1 MNVSEF
7 ASKINAVAVT
17 GDTACDRQIKGMYC
31 CDLLSWVMSHAEKG
45 SAWITVHTH
54 INIVA
59 VALLTDVSC
68 IIIPEG
74 IEAEENTV
82 KRAAEEGV
90 AILSTPLSAYEVC
103 CIAHECGI

>member
-1 MNVSEF
+1 MKVSEF
-7 ASKINAVAVT
+7 ASRINGVLVT
-17 GDTACDRQIKGMYC
+17 GDTAGDRQIKGVYC

-59 VALLTDVSC
+59 VAILTEVSC

-74 IEAEENTV
+74 IEVDENTV
-82 KRAAEEGV
+82 KRAVEEGV
-90 AILSTPLSAYEVC
+90 AILSTPLTAYEVC